1 MDDPDFFLPAAAALR
16 AGVPEL
22 RIHAAIRLGEVRTVL
37 YRGQVR
43 IPAESLAEFRRHLGT
58 VDTGV
63 AAVEG

>member
-22 RIHAAIRLGEVRTVL
+22 RIHAAIRNGEMRTVL

-43 IPAESLAEFRRHLGT
+43 IPAASLSEFVQRL
-58 VDTGV
+58 GV
-63 AAVEG
+63 ADGVAPAVGA